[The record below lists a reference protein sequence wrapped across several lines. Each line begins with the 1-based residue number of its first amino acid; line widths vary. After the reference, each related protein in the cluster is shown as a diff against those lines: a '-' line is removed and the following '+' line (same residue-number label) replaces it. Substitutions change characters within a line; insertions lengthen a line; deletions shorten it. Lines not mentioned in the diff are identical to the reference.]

1 MSVINQCESAKTAS
15 YKLSTADSVLKNEI
29 LKAISREVVA
39 STENIL
45 EANALDMK
53 RGEGL
58 SSVMKDRLFLNEQR
72 IAKMAEGVEA
82 LISLPDPVGRA
93 LSEHTTKDGLV
104 VKRVSVP
111 IGVVGVIYE
120 ARPNV
125 TVDVASLCIK
135 SGNCVVLRG
144 GKDAIHS
151 NRALSVAVKKA
162 LEPFGL
168 SDVVQFIDDETRE
181 STAELL
187 KADKFVDVIIPRGG
201 EKLKEYVLSN
211 TTIPVICSAGGV
223 CHTYVE
229 KTADLDMAK
238 AIIKNAKLSRPS
250 VCNALETLL
259 VDKEIADSILP
270 STLSEMK
277 IEKGVEVY
285 GDEACKAIYPETTV
299 IGEEGYY
306 TEHLDYKISVKV
318 VSGIDEAIAHV
329 NKYGTHHSDAIITRC
344 DEQAEKF
351 IKSVDSADVYVN
363 ASTRFTDGF
372 EFGLGAEV
380 AISTQKLHARG
391 PVGLNELTTYK
402 NVILGKGQ
410 IRK

>member
-1 MSVINQCESAKTAS
+1 MSVISQTESAKKAS
-15 YKLSTADSVLKNEI
+15 CRLSTADSALKNEI
-29 LKAISREVVA
+29 LLKIADFVTS
-39 STENIL
+39 STSEIL
-45 EANALDMK
+45 SANALDMQK
-53 RGEGL
+53 GESL
-58 SSVMKDRLFLNEQR
+58 SEVMKDRLFLNQDR
-72 IAKMAEGVEA
+72 LQKMAEGVKA
-82 LISLPDPVGRA
+82 LVSLPDPVGRL
-93 LSEHTTKDGLV
+93 LSEHVTKDELI

-144 GKDAIHS
+144 GKDAINT
-151 NRALSVAVKKA
+151 NRALAKVVKSA
-162 LEPFGL
+162 LESFDL
-168 SDVVQFIDDETRE
+168 SDCVQFIDDETRE

-201 EKLKEYVLSN
+201 EKLKQYVLDN

-238 AIIKNAKLSRPS
+238 EIVKNAKLSRPS

-259 VDKEIADSILP
+259 VDKEVAKDFLP
-270 STLSEMK
+270 VVLSELK
-277 IEKGVEVY
+277 REKEVIVY
-285 GDEACKAIYPETTV
+285 GDEECKKFYPETIV
-299 IGEEGYY
+299 IDESGYY
-306 TEHLDYKISVKV
+306 VEHLDYKISVKV
-318 VSGIDEAIAHV
+318 VDGIDEAIDHI
-329 NKYGTHHSDAIITRC
+329 NKYGTHHSDAIITK
-344 DEQAEKF
+344 DDAKSSLF
-351 IKSVDSADVYVN
+351 IKSIDSADVYVN

-410 IRK
+410 VRK